1 MLGHSFRATD
11 GPVSTQTAKLAR
23 AGLAIGLALLV
34 LLTAE
39 WIAGRLDPQHS
50 FRSLHSP
57 RPDAPWLYELNPGAV
72 ATGALGDIEY
82 RIGAHGF
89 RDRDRRRQKESG
101 VYRVAVLGDSVAFGY
116 GVAVEDGFVARME
129 TLLGESKR
137 VEVLNFA
144 VSGFNPYNEAELFRG
159 VVRDFEPDLTLVQ
172 FCVNDLNDPRF
183 HFGAST
189 VQRLGDLPIEAFPN
203 AERARDVPWEVS
215 PLAAAC
221 DRSNLCRALL
231 GNLLGPARDPEG
243 GVDFREAFEVRAG
256 SEFPTELEWL
266 RTRYR
271 DIARAAAD
279 VGSDF
284 GVIVFPAASEIGAD
298 PEAESA
304 GTMISAMGREEGW
317 EVIDLLPAYRSTSED
332 VQALFIDVWHPTALG
347 HEVAAEEI
355 VRSLRARGLGSAAA
369 QGGL

>member
-1 MLGHSFRATD
+1 MSKQ
-11 GPVSTQTAKLAR
+11 SAKLGR
-23 AGLAIGLALLV
+23 AALAIGLALLV

-50 FRSLHSP
+50 FRSLHAP
-57 RPDAPWLYELNPGAV
+57 KPDAPWLYELNPGAV
-72 ATGALGDIEY
+72 AVGALGNVEY
-82 RIGAHGF
+82 RIAAHGF
-89 RDRDRRRQKESG
+89 RDRDRRREKEEG
-101 VYRVAVLGDSVAFGY
+101 VYRIAVLGDSVAFGY
-116 GVAVEDGFVARME
+116 GVAVEDGFVARLE
-129 TLLGESKR
+129 ALLGESKR

-189 VQRLGDLPIEAFPN
+189 VQRLGDLPVEAFPN

-231 GNLLGPARDPEG
+231 GNLLGPARDPEDG
-243 GVDFREAFEVRAG
+243 ADFREAFEVRAG
-256 SEFPTELEWL
+256 PGFSTEFEWL
-266 RTRYR
+266 RARYR
-271 DIARAAAD
+271 DIAGAAAD

-284 GVIVFPAASEIGAD
+284 GVIVFPAASEIAAD
-298 PEAESA
+298 PDAVSA
-304 GTMISAMGREEGW
+304 GARISSMGDEEGW
-317 EVIDLLPAYRSTSED
+317 EVVDLLPAYRATAQD
-332 VQALFIDVWHPTALG
+332 VQTLFIDVWHPTALG

-355 VRSLRARGLGSAAA
+355 ARSLRARGLGPAPQDGAR
-369 QGGL
+369 